1 MGNPT
6 ILSIDPSTLAE
17 LHKLLAKHNI
27 AARMDFDLAAGGIGA
42 ETTSAPTIA
51 PTNV

>member
-6 ILSIDPSTLAE
+6 ILSIDPATLAE
-17 LHKLLAKHNI
+17 LHKLLAKHAI
-27 AARMDFDLAAGGIGA
+27 AARMDFDAVAGGIGA
-42 ETTSAPTIA
+42 EATSAPTIA

>member
-27 AARMDFDLAAGGIGA
+27 AARMDFDVAAGGVGT
-42 ETTSAPTIA
+42 EPTPAPTIS
-51 PTNV
+51 PKSI